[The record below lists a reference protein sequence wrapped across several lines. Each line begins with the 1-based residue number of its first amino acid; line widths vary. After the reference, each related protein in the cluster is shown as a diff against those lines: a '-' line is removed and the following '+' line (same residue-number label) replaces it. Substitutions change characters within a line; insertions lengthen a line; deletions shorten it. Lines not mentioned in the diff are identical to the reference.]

1 MSSFYVPL
9 EELILTKQRVEGLP
23 KIKLTEIA
31 LETGISY
38 LTLQNIKNGAGCNLE
53 TLHKLKDYFSCE
65 VQDLLKERQD

>member
-9 EELILTKQRVEGLP
+9 EELIRQKQEFEGLP

-38 LTLQNIKNGAGCNLE
+38 LTLQNIKNGAGCNLD
-53 TLHKLKDYFSCE
+53 TLHKLKDYFGCE
-65 VQDLLKERQD
+65 VQDLLKEKRD